1 MVGLEY
7 PAADAVRP
15 LEVLRSSEL
24 SVQSFDVD
32 RVDLDF
38 YAPMHLPFGTVTSR
52 PSGWVTLQAKVG
64 ERQVT
69 GQGEGATL
77 PEPLFTDDSGHN
89 IVENSTELL
98 EQLSGTQ
105 AMNFGEALNRIWSYA
120 FKDGGRYPTARLA
133 VEMSLIDAVTKASD
147 LSVSQ
152 MIGLPEEVREVTYGK
167 SIGAE
172 TTATIVA
179 QAREAIAN
187 RSSKIKIK
195 VSPTITDEVISAV
208 HELRSSF
215 PQVEY
220 MVDANGTF
228 DPGNEYD
235 VAKLKELDDLNLSM
249 IEEPVSRA
257 GKAKGLGAVRLLL
270 EQMSFR
276 TPVCLDDCLETIEQ
290 ADEVVVDGT
299 AQVVNI
305 KPGRIGSFVKSLDLI
320 DRVSQL
326 RGQVMVGGM
335 FEATPGRCMTTILGA
350 YCALKGSDIPGDLSL
365 AQERLT
371 EDLVPPSKQLQYSPA
386 GNIMLPKGKGWGFS
400 E

>member
-1 MVGLEY
+1 MEI
-7 PAADAVRP
+7 
-15 LEVLRSSEL
+15 LRSSEL
-24 SVQSFDVD
+24 SVQSFDIA

-38 YAPMHLPFGTVTSR
+38 YTPMHLPFGILAGR
-52 PSGWVTLQAKVG
+52 PSGWVTIHAKAGGIETV
-64 ERQVT
+64 

-98 EQLSGTQ
+98 EQLSSTQ
-105 AMNFGEALNRIWSYA
+105 DMNFGEALNHIWSYT
-120 FKDGGRYPTARLA
+120 FKNGGRYPTARLA
-133 VEMSLIDAVTKASD
+133 VEMSLIDAVAKAND
-147 LSVSQ
+147 LSVGQ
-152 MIGLPEEVREVTYGK
+152 MIGLPEEVREVAYGK

-172 TTATIVA
+172 TAETIVA

-195 VSPTITDEVISAV
+195 VSPNITDDVIRAIR
-208 HELRSSF
+208 ELRSSF

-235 VAKLKELDDLNLSM
+235 IAKLKELDSLDLSV

-257 GKAKGLGAVRLLL
+257 GKVKGLKAVKLLL
-270 EQMSFR
+270 RQMNFR
-276 TPVCLDDCLETIEQ
+276 TPICLDDCLETLEQ
-290 ADEVVVDGT
+290 TNEVVIDGT

-320 DRVSQL
+320 DKVSQL
-326 RGQVMVGGM
+326 GGQVMIGGM
-335 FEATPGRCMTTILGA
+335 FEATPGRCMTAILGA

-371 EDLVPPSKQLQYSPA
+371 EDLVPPSMQLQYSPS